1 MKITEGKSSEQG
13 KNSKKK
19 KGKQGNK
26 ANKTKLAR
34 NLGIC
39 RQSLYYKPKLPAKD
53 LELKKQIEEVLAE
66 HKAYGHKRIA
76 IHLGINKKRVLRV
89 MKLFDLSPARKPRV
103 PVKTNDLKQEQSNN
117 QNLLEKFNLNSPSQV
132 WASDFTYLP
141 YFNNKFLYLATI
153 IDCFT
158 KEITGWSLSA
168 KHNSTLIEN
177 ALIDAL
183 SKRKKP
189 KILHSDQGSEYKSD
203 NFTKVLKSNKIKQ
216 SMSKKSSSWQ
226 NGMQES
232 FYGKF
237 KLELGHPKCY
247 ETLGELVE
255 AIAHQIYYY
264 NNKRIHSAIKC
275 PPVVF
280 YQKFHQKFQMNN
292 LKSARA

>member
-1 MKITEGKSSEQG
+1 MKITAQDKNGK
-13 KNSKKK
+13 
-19 KGKQGNK
+19 K
-26 ANKTKLAR
+26 ANKTKLAK

-53 LELKKQIEEVLAE
+53 LALKKQIEEVLVE
-66 HKAYGHKRIA
+66 NKAYGHKRIA
-76 IHLGINKKRVLRV
+76 IHLGINRKRILRV
-89 MKLFDLSPARKPRV
+89 MKLFDLSPARKPRI
-103 PVKTNDLKQEQSNN
+103 PAKINDLN
-117 QNLLEKFNLNSPSQV
+117 QKESKKLNLLKEFSLNSPSQI

-158 KEITGWSLSA
+158 KEIIGWSLSS

-177 ALIDAL
+177 ALTDAL
-183 SKRKKP
+183 SKRKRP
-189 KILHSDQGSEYKSD
+189 KILHSDQGSEYKSE

-216 SMSKKSSSWQ
+216 SMSKKSSPWE

-264 NNKRIHSAIKC
+264 NNKRIHTTIKC

-280 YQKFHQKFQMNN
+280 YQRCQM
-292 LKSARA
+292 KHKEEIVAS

>member
-1 MKITEGKSSEQG
+1 MKLT
-13 KNSKKK
+13 KNKNNKKV
-19 KGKQGNK
+19 
-26 ANKTKLAR
+26 NKTKLAK
-34 NLGIC
+34 NLGVC

-53 LELKKQIEEVLAE
+53 LELKKQIEEVLVE
-66 HKAYGHKRIA
+66 HCAYGHRRIA
-76 IHLGINKKRVLRV
+76 IHLGINKKRVSRV
-89 MKLFDLSPARKPRV
+89 MKLFNLSPARKPRV
-103 PVKTNDLKQEQSNN
+103 PVKIDDLKQEKSK
-117 QNLLEKFNLNSPSQV
+117 NLNLFTDFNLNSPSQI

-158 KEITGWSLSA
+158 KEITGWSLSS
-168 KHNSTLIEN
+168 KHNSELIEN
-177 ALIDAL
+177 ALMDAL
-183 SKRKKP
+183 SKRRKP
-189 KILHSDQGSEYKSD
+189 KMLHSDQGSEYKSED
-203 NFTKVLKSNKIKQ
+203 FTNILKSNKIKQ
-216 SMSKKSSSWQ
+216 SMSKKGSPWQ

-264 NNKRIHSAIKC
+264 NNKRIHTAIKC

-280 YQKFHQKFQMNN
+280 YQKCQTGNMKKALQVGV
-292 LKSARA
+292 

>member
-1 MKITEGKSSEQG
+1 MKISENN
-13 KNSKKK
+13 KNRKSKKV
-19 KGKQGNK
+19 
-26 ANKTKLAR
+26 NKTNLAK
-34 NLGIC
+34 NLGVC

-53 LELKKQIEEVLAE
+53 LELKKKIEEVLVE
-66 HKAYGHKRIA
+66 HKSYGHKRIA
-76 IHLGINKKRVLRV
+76 IHLGINRKRVLRV
-89 MKLFDLSPARKPRV
+89 MKLFNLSPTRKPRV
-103 PVKTNDLKQEQSNN
+103 PVKIEDLKQEKSK
-117 QNLLEKFNLNSPSQV
+117 NLNLFKEFNLNSPSQI

-141 YFNNKFLYLATI
+141 YFNNKSLYLATI

-158 KEITGWSLSA
+158 KEITGWSLSS
-168 KHNSTLIEN
+168 KHNSELIEN
-177 ALIDAL
+177 ALNDAL

-189 KILHSDQGSEYKSD
+189 KILHSDQGSEYNKSED
-203 NFTKVLKSNKIKQ
+203 FTKVLKSNKIKQ
-216 SMSKKSSSWQ
+216 SMSKKGSPWQ

-264 NNKRIHSAIKC
+264 NNKRIHTAIKC

-280 YQKFHQKFQMNN
+280 YQKYQMDNMRKT
-292 LKSARA
+292 LKVGV

>member
-1 MKITEGKSSEQG
+1 VKLTNEKS
-13 KNSKKK
+13 NKKV
-19 KGKQGNK
+19 NK
-26 ANKTKLAR
+26 AKLAK
-34 NLGIC
+34 NLGVC

-53 LELKKQIEEVLAE
+53 LDLKKQIEEVLTE
-66 HKAYGHKRIA
+66 HKAYGHRRIA
-76 IHLGINKKRVLRV
+76 IHLGINKKRILRV
-89 MKLFDLSPARKPRV
+89 MKLFNLSPARKPRV
-103 PVKTNDLKQEQSNN
+103 PVKTDDLKCEESK
-117 QNLLEKFNLNSPSQV
+117 NLNLFKNFNLNSPSQI

-158 KEITGWSLSA
+158 KEITGWNLSF

-189 KILHSDQGSEYKSD
+189 KILHSDQGSEYKSED
-203 NFTKVLKSNKIKQ
+203 FTKILKSNKIKQ
-216 SMSKKSSSWQ
+216 SMSKKSSPWE

-255 AIAHQIYYY
+255 AIAHQIHYY
-264 NNKRIHSAIKC
+264 NNKRIHTAIKC

-280 YQKFHQKFQMNN
+280 YQRCQMGN
-292 LKSARA
+292 LKSEMLKN

>member
-1 MKITEGKSSEQG
+1 MKLTED
-13 KNSKKK
+13 KNNKNKKARK
-19 KGKQGNK
+19 V
-26 ANKTKLAR
+26 NKTKLAK
-34 NLGIC
+34 NLGVC

-53 LELKKQIEEVLAE
+53 LELKKQIEEVFAE
-66 HKAYGHKRIA
+66 HKAYGHRRIA

-89 MKLFDLSPARKPRV
+89 MKLFDLSPTRKPRT
-103 PVKTNDLKQEQSNN
+103 PVKTNDLKQEKSK
-117 QNLLEKFNLNSPSQV
+117 NLNLFADFNLNSPSQI

-158 KEITGWSLSA
+158 KEITGWSLSS
-168 KHNSTLIEN
+168 KHNSELIEN

-183 SKRKKP
+183 SKRRKP
-189 KILHSDQGSEYKSD
+189 KILHSDQGSEYRSG
-203 NFTKVLKSNKIKQ
+203 NFSKILKSNKIKQ
-216 SMSKKSSSWQ
+216 SMSKKGSPWQ

-264 NNKRIHSAIKC
+264 NNKRIHTAIKC
-275 PPVVF
+275 PPAVF
-280 YQKFHQKFQMNN
+280 YQKCQMNN
-292 LKSARA
+292 MRKLLKVGV

>member
-1 MKITEGKSSEQG
+1 MKISENN
-13 KNSKKK
+13 KNRKSKKV
-19 KGKQGNK
+19 
-26 ANKTKLAR
+26 NKTKLAK

-39 RQSLYYKPKLPAKD
+39 RQSLYYKPKLPTKD
-53 LELKKQIEEVLAE
+53 LVLKKQIEEVLVE
-66 HKAYGHKRIA
+66 HKSYGHKRIA
-76 IHLGINKKRVLRV
+76 IHLGINRKRVLRV
-89 MKLFDLSPARKPRV
+89 MKLFNLSPTRKPRV
-103 PVKTNDLKQEQSNN
+103 PVKIEDLKQEKSK
-117 QNLLEKFNLNSPSQV
+117 NLNLFKEFNLNSPSQI

-158 KEITGWSLSA
+158 KEITGWSLSS
-168 KHNSTLIEN
+168 KHNSELIEN
-177 ALIDAL
+177 ALNDAL

-189 KILHSDQGSEYKSD
+189 KILHSDQGSEYKSED
-203 NFTKVLKSNKIKQ
+203 FTKVLKSNKIKQ
-216 SMSKKSSSWQ
+216 SMSKKGSPWQ

-264 NNKRIHSAIKC
+264 NNKRIHTAIKC

-280 YQKFHQKFQMNN
+280 YQKCQMDNMRKT
-292 LKSARA
+292 LKVGV

>member
-1 MKITEGKSSEQG
+1 MKLTNKKS
-13 KNSKKK
+13 NKKV
-19 KGKQGNK
+19 
-26 ANKTKLAR
+26 NKTKLAK
-34 NLGIC
+34 NLGVC

-53 LELKKQIEEVLAE
+53 LDLKNQIEEVLGE

-76 IHLGINKKRVLRV
+76 IHLGINKKRILRV
-89 MKLFDLSPARKPRV
+89 MKLFNLSPARKPRI
-103 PVKTNDLKQEQSNN
+103 PVKTDDLKQEKSK
-117 QNLLEKFNLNSPSQV
+117 NLNLFKNFNLNSPSQI

-158 KEITGWSLSA
+158 KEITGWSLSS
-168 KHNSTLIEN
+168 KHNSILIEN
-177 ALIDAL
+177 ALNDAL

-189 KILHSDQGSEYKSD
+189 KILHSDQGSEYKSED
-203 NFTKVLKSNKIKQ
+203 FTKVLKSNKIKQ
-216 SMSKKSSSWQ
+216 SMSKKSSPWE

-247 ETLGELVE
+247 ETLGELAE

-264 NNKRIHSAIKC
+264 NNKRIHTAIKC

-280 YQKFHQKFQMNN
+280 YQRCLMGN
-292 LKSARA
+292 

>member
-1 MKITEGKSSEQG
+1 MKISEN
-13 KNSKKK
+13 KNNKSKKV
-19 KGKQGNK
+19 NK
-26 ANKTKLAR
+26 AKLAK

-39 RQSLYYKPKLPAKD
+39 RQSLYYKPKLPTKD
-53 LELKKQIEEVLAE
+53 LELKKQIEEVLIE

-76 IHLGINKKRVLRV
+76 IHLGVNRKRILRV
-89 MKLFDLSPARKPRV
+89 MKLFNLSPARKPKV
-103 PVKTNDLKQEQSNN
+103 PVKTDDLKQEKSR
-117 QNLLEKFNLNSPSQV
+117 NLNLFADFNLNSPSQI

-141 YFNNKFLYLATI
+141 YFNNKFIYLATI

-158 KEITGWSLSA
+158 KEITGWSLSS

-203 NFTKVLKSNKIKQ
+203 NFIKILKSNKIKQ
-216 SMSKKSSSWQ
+216 SMSKKGSPWQ

-255 AIAHQIYYY
+255 AIAHQIHYY
-264 NNKRIHSAIKC
+264 NNKRIHTAIKC

-280 YQKFHQKFQMNN
+280 YQRCLINKPKKILQKVRVVAN
-292 LKSARA
+292 

>member
-1 MKITEGKSSEQG
+1 MQIATD
-13 KNSKKK
+13 KNSKNQ
-19 KGKQGNK
+19 KGKKVNK
-26 ANKTKLAR
+26 AKLAK

-53 LELKKQIEEVLAE
+53 LELKKKIEEVLTE

-76 IHLGINKKRVLRV
+76 IHLGINKKRILRV
-89 MKLFDLSPARKPRV
+89 MKLFNLSPARKPRV
-103 PVKTNDLKQEQSNN
+103 PVKTDDLKCEESK
-117 QNLLEKFNLNSPSQV
+117 NLNLFKNFNLNSPSQI

-158 KEITGWSLSA
+158 KEITGWNLSF

-189 KILHSDQGSEYKSD
+189 KILHSDQGSEYKSED
-203 NFTKVLKSNKIKQ
+203 FTKILKSNKIKQ
-216 SMSKKSSSWQ
+216 SMSKKSSPWE

-255 AIAHQIYYY
+255 AIAHQIHYY
-264 NNKRIHSAIKC
+264 NNKRIHTAIKC

-280 YQKFHQKFQMNN
+280 YQRCQMGN
-292 LKSARA
+292 LKSEMLKN

>member
-1 MKITEGKSSEQG
+1 MQIVTD
-13 KNSKKK
+13 KNNKTS
-19 KGKQGNK
+19 KGKK
-26 ANKTKLAR
+26 VNKTKLAK
-34 NLGIC
+34 NLGVC

-53 LELKKQIEEVLAE
+53 LELKKQIEEVLVE

-76 IHLGINKKRVLRV
+76 IHLGINRKRILRV
-89 MKLFDLSPARKPRV
+89 MKLFNLSPARKPRI
-103 PVKTNDLKQEQSNN
+103 PIKTDDLKQEQSNN
-117 QNLLEKFNLNSPSQV
+117 LNLLKKFNLNSPSQI

-158 KEITGWSLSA
+158 KEITGWSLSF
-168 KHNSTLIEN
+168 KHNSNLIEN

-189 KILHSDQGSEYKSD
+189 KILHSDQGSEYKSED
-203 NFTKVLKSNKIKQ
+203 LTKILKSNKIKQ
-216 SMSKKSSSWQ
+216 SMSKKSSPWE

-247 ETLGELVE
+247 ETVGELME

-264 NNKRIHSAIKC
+264 NNKRIHTAIKC
-275 PPVVF
+275 QPAVF
-280 YQKFHQKFQMNN
+280 YQRCLAANN
-292 LKSARA
+292 

>member
-1 MKITEGKSSEQG
+1 MITKG
-13 KNSKKK
+13 KN
-19 KGKQGNK
+19 NK
-26 ANKTKLAR
+26 IINKTKLAKS
-34 NLGIC
+34 LGVS
-39 RQSLYYKPKLPAKD
+39 RQGLYYKPKLPAKD
-53 LELKKQIEEVLAE
+53 LKLKKQIEDVLVE
-66 HKAYGHKRIA
+66 HKAYGHKRVA
-76 IHLGINKKRVLRV
+76 IHLGINKKRALRV

-103 PVKTNDLKQEQSNN
+103 PVKNGDLKKEESK
-117 QNLLEKFNLNSPSQV
+117 NLNLFSDFNLNSPSQV

-158 KEITGWSLSA
+158 KEVTGWSLSS

-189 KILHSDQGSEYKSD
+189 KILHSDQGSEYKSAD
-203 NFTKVLKSNKIKQ
+203 FTKILKSNKIKQ
-216 SMSKKSSSWQ
+216 SMSKKSSPWE

-255 AIAHQIYYY
+255 SIAHQIYYY
-264 NNKRIHSAIKC
+264 NNKRIHTAIKC

-280 YQKFHQKFQMNN
+280 YQRCQMGG
-292 LKSARA
+292 

>member
-1 MKITEGKSSEQG
+1 MTT
-13 KNSKKK
+13 KN
-19 KGKQGNK
+19 NK
-26 ANKTKLAR
+26 RINKTKLAK
-34 NLGIC
+34 NLGIS
-39 RQSLYYKPKLPAKD
+39 RQGLYYKPKLPAKD
-53 LELKKQIEEVLAE
+53 LELKKQMEEVLAE

-76 IHLGINKKRVLRV
+76 LHLGINKKRILRV

-103 PVKTNDLKQEQSNN
+103 PVKKDDLKQEISNKK
-117 QNLLEKFNLNSPSQV
+117 NLAANFNLESPSQI

-141 YFNNKFLYLATI
+141 YFNNRFIYLATV

-158 KEITGWSLSA
+158 KEITGWSLSS

-183 SKRKKP
+183 SKRRKP

-203 NFTKVLKSNKIKQ
+203 SFSRVLKSHRIKQ
-216 SMSKKSSSWQ
+216 SMSKKSSPWE

-247 ETLGELVE
+247 ETLGELAE
-255 AIAHQIYYY
+255 AVAHQIYYY
-264 NNKRIHSAIKC
+264 NHKRIHTAIKC

-280 YQKFHQKFQMNN
+280 YQRCQM
-292 LKSARA
+292 KV